1 MVKLA
6 VQEFFPPEFPVKVD
20 PIEVE
25 HGDSIPTVHL
35 IEQLEKKYKGTHEF
49 SFIMGSDLIKGLH
62 YWDDG

>member
-1 MVKLA
+1 MVELA
-6 VQEFFPPEFPVKVD
+6 VQEFFPPKFPVKVD

-49 SFIMGSDLIKGLH
+49 HFIMGSDLIKGLH
-62 YWDDG
+62 NWDDG